1 MFLVEIITFMIAWP
15 ILWWLGGRLA
25 RDQQGPARRPDAGG
39 PGDAKVVDLAAFRR
53 KRDAERRRAA
63 GG

>member
-25 RDQQGPARRPDAGG
+25 RNERGPARGEGGTG
-39 PGDAKVVDLAAFRR
+39 PGNVVNLDAFRR
-53 KRDAERRRAA
+53 RRDAERRRAT